1 MDELQRLI
9 ETLTA
14 METLMEQEG
23 EALHRVQP
31 DRSGWSAAQHFYH
44 LALATDLGLR
54 NVRSLVAGKGRLI
67 DHEAP
72 PSTRMP
78 ELIALGHF
86 PEGAQ
91 APRIVTPPEAVNP
104 EFLATELAAA
114 KEAAARIAATG
125 ADLAA
130 VEGRVV
136 HQDLGA
142 MDAAQ
147 WATFARMH
155 AEHHLALGR
164 SEEHTSE
171 PPVTPISRM
180 PSSA

>member
-78 ELIALGHF
+78 ELVALGHF
-86 PEGAQ
+86 P
-91 APRIVTPPEAVNP
+91 
-104 EFLATELAAA
+104 
-114 KEAAARIAATG
+114 
-125 ADLAA
+125 
-130 VEGRVV
+130 
-136 HQDLGA
+136 
-142 MDAAQ
+142 
-147 WATFARMH
+147 
-155 AEHHLALGR
+155 
-164 SEEHTSE
+164 
-171 PPVTPISRM
+171 
-180 PSSA
+180 

>member
-9 ETLTA
+9 TTLEQ
-14 METLMEQEG
+14 MEALMREQG
-23 EALHRVQP
+23 DALHRV
-31 DRSGWSAAQHFYH
+31 DAERSGWSAAQHFYH

-54 NVRSLVAGKGRLI
+54 NVRSLAAGKGRLI

-78 ELIALGHF
+78 ELVALGHF

-91 APRIVTPPEAVNP
+91 APRIVTPPDAVNP

-114 KEAAARIAATG
+114 REAAARLLEAGT
-125 ADLAA
+125 DLAS
-130 VEGRVV
+130 VPGRVV

-142 MDAAQ
+142 LDASQ

-164 SEEHTSE
+164 R
-171 PPVTPISRM
+171 VLGL
-180 PSSA
+180 A